1 MARFDDKGILTSG
14 VDQIRQEV
22 FDNAKIKLAPYLD
35 GKELLTDDSSI
46 IGRLVTLLSMPIAQ
60 NEEILPLIL
69 SSLDPNQAEGQA
81 LDNFGKIHWMRRLPA
96 AQAVGTILAKGRVG
110 TFIGE
115 NSRVSNVRNGDS
127 FYTTSDLLLDEN
139 SVNSVDVEI
148 TSIEQSYRVSY
159 TIDGLLSTSP
169 VIDFTKSS
177 SDTTVTNIA
186 NRLVDA
192 VNAQSTYLTAKR
204 NNDNTVTIEIKDK
217 SRVGDFGLS
226 TGLIAKNVTKPV
238 EITSLT
244 YGSDEADIN
253 TITSIN
259 TATQGWLAVTN
270 PFKIEASRKVESD
283 EDFRYRIN
291 LIKGNNHNS
300 SYNSL
305 LYRLKSTLGVSF
317 CNVVRSYQTG
327 GVDIIVQGGDPK
339 DVAVSIFNSIPIG
352 TITNGDIEVMVKDI
366 NGGEHSIKFSRPI
379 TVPLQI
385 SLSMTVYQNFPTAGE
400 QQIKQAIVEWFN
412 SLNVGEDI
420 YYSRL
425 YEPINEV
432 KGFSVRNLK
441 IGRLGGSLGM
451 DDIILR
457 NNEIATISAEN
468 ISIGGR

>member
-46 IGRLVTLLSMPIAQ
+46 IGRLVTLLSIPIAQ

-96 AQAVGTILAKGRVG
+96 AQASGLILAKGRVG

-127 FYTTSDLLLDEN
+127 FYTSSDLLLDEN
-139 SVNSVDVEI
+139 SVNGIDVEI

-169 VIDFTKSS
+169 VIEFTKSS
-177 SDTTVTNIA
+177 SDTTVTHIA

-204 NNDNTVTIEIKDK
+204 NNDNTVTVEIKDK

-238 EITSLT
+238 EIISLT
-244 YGSDEADIN
+244 YGSDEADVN

-305 LYRLKSTLGVSF
+305 LYRLNSTLGVSF

-352 TITNGDIEVMVKDI
+352 TVTNGDIEIMVKDV

>member
-96 AQAVGTILAKGRVG
+96 AQASGLILAKGRVG

-115 NSRVSNVRNGDS
+115 GSRVSNVRNGDS

-139 SVNSVDVEI
+139 SVNSIDVEI

-169 VIDFTKSS
+169 VIEFTKSS
-177 SDTTVTNIA
+177 NDTTVTHIS

-204 NNDNTVTIEIKDK
+204 NNDNTVTIEIKDR

-270 PFKIEASRKVESD
+270 PFKIEASRTVESD

-305 LYRLKSTLGVSF
+305 LYRLNSTLGVSF

-352 TITNGDIEVMVKDI
+352 TITNGDIDVMVKDI
-366 NGGEHSIKFSRPI
+366 NGGEHPIKFSRPI